1 MVGVVCACELAGAVV
16 EGKEKVYHLSG
27 SRVVVVVDEHV
38 VWKVQ
43 SHRKKLERIS

>member
-16 EGKEKVYHLSG
+16 EGKEKAYHLSG
-27 SRVVVVVDEHV
+27 SRVVVVDEHV

-43 SHRKKLERIS
+43 SHRKRLERVS